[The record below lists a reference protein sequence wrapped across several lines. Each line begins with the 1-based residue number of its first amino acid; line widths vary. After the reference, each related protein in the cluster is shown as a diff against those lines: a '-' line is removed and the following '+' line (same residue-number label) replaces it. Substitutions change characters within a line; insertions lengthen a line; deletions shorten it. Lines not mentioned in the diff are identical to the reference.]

1 MIPFQSRLEKQYAVY
16 ILDSADVYSEV
27 KVLTG
32 SAEPFTTQEDA
43 KDDIFTPIRKQSGYL
58 RIIDDENGN
67 LLEEIMPK
75 NNTEKMVLLVERDM
89 VDGEYQDGAIAWKGF
104 LCAEA
109 FTQPWDNNIN
119 EIEFPIKSVLAA
131 LEDVQVNT
139 AFSGSILR
147 LARTIAEGI
156 IALCADMPFESVTHI
171 GSIVASEW
179 MMKKINHKIFFHD
192 ETFQS
197 GGDVITTQQG
207 DSYYKAIGEIMK
219 TIGLTARQ
227 AGNRLYFAR
236 YDGGG
241 YDLYVN
247 TMSWNEFYQI
257 ATEQISTVSQGMNIQ
272 KADLLKSMSFRSNR
286 NEVTFNPGGRIAKVV
301 LNITTMPGTISGLQL
316 PETTEDESPVDTV
329 LVQPVLYIYDVDYL
343 TGRLYGYDKTFSY
356 VYVQIHNTRSG
367 NEIFSF
373 NKYLHSYDSGQNI
386 WVYTRQS
393 GGGFNDCINNTPMR
407 WRNFNDTGESHQ
419 NTLPAYDVINYVI
432 NTGAFPVRWYYKE
445 RDSLNPINLASGLFI
460 MQQVLRGNDQPG
472 WDNSECYSISTPT
485 QQTVQGGTFFCIN
498 FECHCFF
505 GFYMKDPVGMGLF
518 DQSGWVDVP
527 SFNNFL
533 IERVPYGLEEPTII
547 EEEVPYKMAC
557 ALNIGNYWWNGSAW
571 VTGGAWFYIDFK
583 GDNILSNKE
592 AVNANIEDTNGWF
605 IPVPNDMAGTVTF
618 KILSFCYTDYTYTFK
633 RDPNYPDLDH
643 IYTVRPY
650 GKIIEALTVGVA
662 YTKTVTESE
671 RSTNTYRRVIMES
684 GFSDD
689 KEIDLTIGTD
699 NNNHDSTPSFLMND
713 AGNANISTLAYYSEG
728 RTVNERPEEHL
739 LGRVANYYNQV
750 RRAFRAIVESGNDI
764 FKMKYQYNG
773 RWFFGVDKKH
783 NWRDDEQE
791 IRFIEVI

>member
-32 SAEPFTTQEDA
+32 SAKPFTTQEDA

-109 FTQPWDNNIN
+109 FTQPWNNNIN
-119 EIEFPIKSVLAA
+119 EIEFPVKSVLAA

-227 AGNRLYFAR
+227 DGNRLYFAR

-257 ATEQISTVSQGMNIQ
+257 ATEQISTVSQGINIQ

-316 PETTEDESPVDTV
+316 PETTENDSEVSDVKIQSKENNYSLMPHVKKLADT
-329 LVQPVLYIYDVDYL
+329 
-343 TGRLYGYDKTFSY
+343 
-356 VYVQIHNTRSG
+356 YVQIHPTRAGQEVFTFNRYRRDAVNVEIKKPWEWVWNYVLLSG
-367 NEIFSF
+367 SDFAACVDNSPMR
-373 NKYLHSYDSGQNI
+373 KTY
-386 WVYTRQS
+386 
-393 GGGFNDCINNTPMR
+393 FNDLGLNAGS
-407 WRNFNDTGESHQ
+407 TGELIQVS
-419 NTLPAYDVINYVI
+419 NYEIV
-432 NTGAFPVRWYYKE
+432 TGAFPVRWCYREYG
-445 RDSLNPINLASGLFI
+445 SLDPVTLDSGLFV
-460 MQQVLRGNDQPG
+460 MQKVLRYNDTFTPGND
-472 WDNSECYSISTPT
+472 ECYSLSTPAS
-485 QQTVQGGTFFCIN
+485 QSLQGGTYFNIN
-498 FECHCFF
+498 MVCHCFV
-505 GFYMKDPVGMGLF
+505 GFASQYELTQHSTPYFYSLPCFNDFEYQYSWGT
-518 DQSGWVDVP
+518 DQRSVTED
-527 SFNNFL
+527 
-533 IERVPYGLEEPTII
+533 IEYE
-547 EEEVPYKMAC
+547 MAC
-557 ALNIGNYWWNGSAW
+557 ALYAAGQWWNGSGW
-571 VTGGAWFYIDFK
+571 QSEGTTFYIKFK
-583 GDNILSNKE
+583 NEQIVSNKADVGADVE
-592 AVNANIEDTNGWF
+592 GDGGWF
-605 IPVPNDMAGTVTF
+605 IPIPSDMEGTVIF
-618 KILSFCYTDYTYTFK
+618 KIMSWCHTNSVTRWDGIGASYNNIYI
-633 RDPNYPDLDH
+633 YP
-643 IYTVRPY
+643 YA
-650 GKIIEALTVGVA
+650 KIIEGLSVGVT
-662 YTKTVTESE
+662 YKKEVTESE
-671 RSTNTYRRVIMES
+671 RDTNTYRRVIMQR

-699 NNNHDSTPSFLMND
+699 NNNYDSTPSFLMND

-764 FKMKYQYNG
+764 FKIKYQYNG

>member
-32 SAEPFTTQEDA
+32 SAKPFTTQEDA

-109 FTQPWDNNIN
+109 FTQPWNNNIN
-119 EIEFPIKSVLAA
+119 EIEFPVKSVLAA

-227 AGNRLYFAR
+227 DGNRLYFAR

-257 ATEQISTVSQGMNIQ
+257 ATEQISTVSQGINIQ

-316 PETTEDESPVDTV
+316 PETTENDSEVSDVKIQSKENNYSLMPHVKKLADT
-329 LVQPVLYIYDVDYL
+329 
-343 TGRLYGYDKTFSY
+343 
-356 VYVQIHNTRSG
+356 YVQIHPTRAGQEVFTFNRYRRDAVNVEIKKPWEWVWNYVLLSG
-367 NEIFSF
+367 SDFAACVDNSPMR
-373 NKYLHSYDSGQNI
+373 KTY
-386 WVYTRQS
+386 
-393 GGGFNDCINNTPMR
+393 FNDLGLNAGS
-407 WRNFNDTGESHQ
+407 TGELIQVS
-419 NTLPAYDVINYVI
+419 NYEIV
-432 NTGAFPVRWYYKE
+432 TGAFPVRWCYREYG
-445 RDSLNPINLASGLFI
+445 SLDPVTLDSGLFV
-460 MQQVLRGNDQPG
+460 MQKVLRYNDTFTPGND
-472 WDNSECYSISTPT
+472 ECYSLSTPAS
-485 QQTVQGGTFFCIN
+485 QSLQGGTYFNIN
-498 FECHCFF
+498 MVCHCFV
-505 GFYMKDPVGMGLF
+505 GFASQYELTQHSTPYFYSLPCFNDFEYQYSWGT
-518 DQSGWVDVP
+518 DQRSVTED
-527 SFNNFL
+527 
-533 IERVPYGLEEPTII
+533 IEYE
-547 EEEVPYKMAC
+547 MAC
-557 ALNIGNYWWNGSAW
+557 ALYAAGQWWNGSGW
-571 VTGGAWFYIDFK
+571 QSEGTTFYIKFK
-583 GDNILSNKE
+583 NEQIVSNKADVGADVE
-592 AVNANIEDTNGWF
+592 GDGGWF
-605 IPVPNDMAGTVTF
+605 IPIPSDMEGTVIF
-618 KILSFCYTDYTYTFK
+618 KIMSWCHTNSVTRWDGIGASYNNIYI
-633 RDPNYPDLDH
+633 YP
-643 IYTVRPY
+643 YA
-650 GKIIEALTVGVA
+650 KIIEGLSVGVT
-662 YTKTVTESE
+662 YKKEVTESE
-671 RSTNTYRRVIMES
+671 RDTNTYRRVIMQR